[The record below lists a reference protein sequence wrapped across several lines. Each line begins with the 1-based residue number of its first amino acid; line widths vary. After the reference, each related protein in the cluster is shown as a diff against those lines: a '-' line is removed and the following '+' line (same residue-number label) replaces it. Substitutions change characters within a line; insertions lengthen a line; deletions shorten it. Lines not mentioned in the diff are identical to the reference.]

1 MTVDRRLAL
10 AAVGSGILA
19 TLTGT
24 SSAAAA
30 TTDESTWEHI
40 KRTGTLRHGVINY
53 PPNWTKDKVTGKW
66 SGALYEMAED
76 AAKEIGVKAVP
87 VETTWATAILDIQS
101 AKIDIALGFQA
112 TPQRATAVSFAG
124 PNWYNAWC
132 VVTPNK
138 ILTRNWSEIDRP
150 DVRIAVITGSVDGV
164 VLRNNAPRA
173 TVVDLP
179 AFEDVV
185 MAVISGH
192 ADGFSS
198 SAMGSLVAVQRNP
211 QLGDVVVPE
220 PVIALP
226 SYTVVRRESDL
237 ALLQYMQ
244 AWAEWNQI
252 LGYNEKR
259 LKASLA
265 LMGVT
270 KFPPTLKF

>member
-1 MTVDRRLAL
+1 M
-10 AAVGSGILA
+10 
-19 TLTGT
+19 
-24 SSAAAA
+24 
-30 TTDESTWEHI
+30 
-40 KRTGTLRHGVINY
+40 
-53 PPNWTKDKVTGKW
+53 
-66 SGALYEMAED
+66 
-76 AAKEIGVKAVP
+76 
-87 VETTWATAILDIQS
+87 
-101 AKIDIALGFQA
+101 
-112 TPQRATAVSFAG
+112 
-124 PNWYNAWC
+124 
-132 VVTPNK
+132 
-138 ILTRNWSEIDRP
+138 
-150 DVRIAVITGSVDGV
+150 ITGSVDGV

-226 SYTVVRRESDL
+226 SYTVVRRETDFT
-237 ALLQYMQ
+237 LLQYMQ
-244 AWAEWNQI
+244 AWAEWNRI